1 MRVLPARRGAGG
13 RGGVI
18 WVIAI
23 LLLVGL
29 LMLNNIDKNLA
40 RALRELR
47 RR

>member
-1 MRVLPARRGAGG
+1 MS
-13 RGGVI
+13 

-29 LMLNNIDKNLA
+29 LMLNNIDNNLA

>member
-1 MRVLPARRGAGG
+1 VN
-13 RGGVI
+13 
-18 WVIAI
+18 WVIVT
-23 LLLVGL
+23 LLFVGL